1 MVCHSHIP
9 ITKCTNVQQGERLRE
24 REEESNTQRDIYL
37 SPDNQ
42 KMLWRERRRLIMT
55 ETDRQTDRERQRNKE
70 MLWRERRRQRVTE
83 DRQTD
88 KKRATEKLGERWNF
102 R

>member
-42 KMLWRERRRLIMT
+42 KMLWRERRR
-55 ETDRQTDRERQRNKE
+55 
-70 MLWRERRRQRVTE
+70 QRVTE